1 MTESGNKPYQQV
13 PIVECGEPI
22 VPIPLTQFAVET
34 PHPYV
39 KVGAPYGDKSPYYLR
54 VGVLERLIQ
63 AQRSLQAQ
71 CPGWRIQIFDAYR
84 PIAVQHYMVDYAFEQ
99 AAKERGWSI
108 DQLSATERQSLQAQV
123 QQFWATPSLD
133 PATPPP
139 HSTGAAIDITLVDD
153 GGSPIDMGS
162 PIDEMSERSHP
173 DFFATPRRDPPN
185 RAKSFLRHH
194 EADRL
199 LIHKNRQQL
208 KQVMLE
214 AGFRQ
219 HPNEWWHF
227 SFGDQLWAW
236 IVNQEQ
242 MISDQEQS
250 IFKQAPPI
258 LQVAKYGRAEQL

>member
-1 MTESGNKPYQQV
+1 MTQPAHKPYQQV

-22 VPIPLTQFAVET
+22 VPIPLTQFAIET

-63 AQRSLQAQ
+63 AQRLLEVQ

-84 PIAVQHYMVDYAFEQ
+84 PIAVQQYMVDYAFEQ
-99 AAKERGWSI
+99 AAKERGLSI

-123 QQFWATPSLD
+123 QQFWATPSYN

-153 GGSPIDMGS
+153 QGSPINMGS
-162 PIDEMSERSHP
+162 PIDEMSNRSHP
-173 DFFATPRRDPPN
+173 DFFATPHHN
-185 RAKSFLRHH
+185 RPKSATGYLRYHK
-194 EADRL
+194 ADRL
-199 LIHKNRQQL
+199 LLHKNRQQL

-236 IVNQEQ
+236 IVHQEQPISNQEQ
-242 MISDQEQS
+242 
-250 IFKQAPPI
+250 PI
-258 LQVAKYGRAEQL
+258 RQVAKYGRA

>member
-1 MTESGNKPYQQV
+1 MTESGSKPYQQV

-22 VPIPLTQFAVET
+22 VPIPLTQFAIET

-54 VGVLERLIQ
+54 VSVLERLLQAQHTLQ
-63 AQRSLQAQ
+63 AQR
-71 CPGWRIQIFDAYR
+71 PGWRIQIFDAYR
-84 PIAVQHYMVDYAFEQ
+84 PIAVQQYMVDYAFKQ
-99 AAKERGWSI
+99 AAAEQGWSI
-108 DQLSATERQSLQAQV
+108 DHLSPTERQSLQAQV
-123 QQFWATPSLD
+123 QQFWATPSHN

-139 HSTGAAIDITLVDD
+139 HSTGAAIDLTLVDEN
-153 GGSPIDMGS
+153 GNPINMGS
-162 PIDEMSERSHP
+162 PIDEMSDRSHP
-173 DFFATPRRDPPN
+173 DFFATPQPGYSQS
-185 RAKSFLRHH
+185 AESFLKDS

-208 KQVMLE
+208 KQVMLK

-242 MISDQEQS
+242 MICNQEQPIS
-250 IFKQAPPI
+250 SQTPPI
-258 LQVAKYGRAEQL
+258 LQVAKYGRAEQF